1 MQLRKI
7 GIWTSYRSL
16 GEENAGEA
24 ARLVESLGFG
34 AFWLGGS
41 PKLPA
46 VRPLLEATEHLIV
59 ATGIVNV
66 WANGP
71 AQLAAEYAQLERE
84 FPGRLLVGIGIGH
97 PEATGEYARPLP
109 TMRRFLDGLD
119 EAADPLA
126 PEARCLAALGPKML
140 DLAAARTRGAHPYFT
155 PVEHTRAAR
164 RRLGDGALLAPEL
177 ACAVDPDPDRAR
189 AKAREYASL
198 YLQLRNYTANLLDY
212 GFTEK
217 DIANGGSDGL
227 FDAIVPQGSA
237 VKIAAMVREHLS
249 AGADHV
255 CLQPVGVRGVPREE
269 WTALAAELIGS

>member
-1 MQLRKI
+1 MCSCARS
-7 GIWTSYRSL
+7 GSGTSYRSL

-24 ARLVESLGFG
+24 ARPVESLGFG

-41 PKLPA
+41 PKLPV

-84 FPGRLLVGIGIGH
+84 FPGRLLVGIGIGD

-119 EAADPLA
+119 EAAEPLA

-140 DLAAARTRGAHPYFT
+140 DLAAARTRGA
-155 PVEHTRAAR
+155 
-164 RRLGDGALLAPEL
+164 
-177 ACAVDPDPDRAR
+177 
-189 AKAREYASL
+189 
-198 YLQLRNYTANLLDY
+198 
-212 GFTEK
+212 
-217 DIANGGSDGL
+217 
-227 FDAIVPQGSA
+227 
-237 VKIAAMVREHLS
+237 
-249 AGADHV
+249 
-255 CLQPVGVRGVPREE
+255 
-269 WTALAAELIGS
+269 